1 MSTFIVD
8 FIFSYFIP
16 INLHLLFTISFHL
29 EFSTFANVI
38 IDHRGFQRL
47 LHRGFRYG
55 IHYQNAKDPF
65 ISWRCTS
72 ITKEGKKTKR
82 CPARIQTRL
91 INGYAMIKNDSV
103 KHDHESFSRIDLINK

>member
-1 MSTFIVD
+1 MRRSIVNLTVFTFH
-8 FIFSYFIP
+8 P
-16 INLHLLFTISFHL
+16 IHLPLLLTISFYL

-38 IDHRGFQRL
+38 NDLRGFKRL

-72 ITKEGKKTKR
+72 KKKEGDTTKR

-91 INGYAMIKNDSV
+91 INGYEMIKNVNV
-103 KHDHESFSRIDLINK
+103 KHDHEPWPMTDHNQ